1 MDILLLLALLLIDQL
16 DLLLPLKEVLLLS
29 DSGPAVIIIITA
41 VVVDFICL
49 NGRLPCVVCF
59 PLSRQQLQL
68 TINCFS
74 SSSSSFDTVCPLWC
88 PLSLSLSLI
97 LRLGVSSP
105 PPTLHTESDLSCELQ
120 TSSSSDFC
128 SKCRPFSFTFTH
140 SFHYYTPCYT
150 CTNTCPFLSLA
161 GSISGGRHGVRQF
174 SLVSLHHVCVRT
186 VVVVVGGGGG
196 GNAET
201 IEES

>member
-1 MDILLLLALLLIDQL
+1 MCCLF
-16 DLLLPLKEVLLLS
+16 
-29 DSGPAVIIIITA
+29 PA
-41 VVVDFICL
+41 
-49 NGRLPCVVCF
+49 F
-59 PLSRQQLQL
+59 PPALQL

-88 PLSLSLSLI
+88 PLSLSLSHSSI
-97 LRLGVSSP
+97 GRLPSSPP

-120 TSSSSDFC
+120 TSSSSSSSADFC

-150 CTNTCPFLSLA
+150 CTNTCPFLSLS
-161 GSISGGRHGVRQF
+161 GSISGRHGVRHF

-186 VVVVVGGGGG
+186 VVVVGGGGG